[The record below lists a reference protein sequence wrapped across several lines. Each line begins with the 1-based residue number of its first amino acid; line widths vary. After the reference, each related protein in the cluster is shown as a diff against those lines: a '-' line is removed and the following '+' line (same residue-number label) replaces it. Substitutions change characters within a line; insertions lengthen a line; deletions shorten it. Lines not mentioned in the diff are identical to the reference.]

1 MIASSRTYS
10 RPSNVRV
17 SFGGEDT
24 VTLPESSYLHGRPP
38 SATWVP
44 PPVAVKNAAIP
55 EPPARIRSASVPCGV
70 SSTSSSPE
78 RYCRANSLFS
88 PTYDAIIR
96 RNRFSASNRPRPHS
110 STPQLFETASRSVVP
125 ASRSASISTD
135 GIPHNPKPPTDSVAP
150 SGMSATASAAL
161 PTTLST
167 STPPC
172 RDPAMRG
179 VPEVT
184 PGHTLPA
191 ATLVRM
197 PAPRAESAP
206 DFPGV
211 QLHIVTGKGGTG
223 KSTVSAA
230 LALALASRGNTVL
243 LCEVEG
249 RQGIAQLFDVPPL
262 PYEERRVARG
272 TTGAGDVYA
281 MAIDAE
287 SALLEYLDMYYRLG
301 RAGKALDRFGVI
313 EFATTI
319 APGVRDVLLTGKV
332 YEAANRNR
340 RNKGARE
347 YDAIVLDAPPTGRIS
362 QFLNVNTELA
372 GLAKVGPIKSQADVV
387 MKLLRSSRTAIHLV
401 TVLEEMPVQETGDG
415 IAELKAAELPV
426 GGVIVNMVRPQDLDA
441 DERAR
446 LLDGTVDREA
456 LVTSLEKAG
465 ISADDELVDGLL
477 EEGHDHAERRQ
488 LEDSQRALVEQLGV
502 PTYELLLMPG
512 GVDLAGLYELA
523 EALCEGGLA

>member
-1 MIASSRTYS
+1 MT
-10 RPSNVRV
+10 
-17 SFGGEDT
+17 
-24 VTLPESSYLHGRPP
+24 
-38 SATWVP
+38 
-44 PPVAVKNAAIP
+44 
-55 EPPARIRSASVPCGV
+55 
-70 SSTSSSPE
+70 
-78 RYCRANSLFS
+78 
-88 PTYDAIIR
+88 
-96 RNRFSASNRPRPHS
+96 
-110 STPQLFETASRSVVP
+110 
-125 ASRSASISTD
+125 
-135 GIPHNPKPPTDSVAP
+135 
-150 SGMSATASAAL
+150 
-161 PTTLST
+161 
-167 STPPC
+167 
-172 RDPAMRG
+172 G

-184 PGHTLPA
+184 PGGALPA

-197 PAPRAESAP
+197 PAPRPEPAP

-230 LALALASRGNTVL
+230 LALALASRGQTVL

-301 RAGKALDRFGVI
+301 RAGKALDRFGVV

-415 IAELKAAELPV
+415 IAELEAAELPV
-426 GGVIVNMVRPQDLDA
+426 GGVIVNMVRRQDLDA
-441 DERAR
+441 EERAR
-446 LLDGTVDREA
+446 LLEGTVDREA
-456 LVTSLEKAG
+456 LAASLEKAG

-477 EEGHDHAERRQ
+477 EEGHDHAERRH
-488 LEDSQRALVEQLGV
+488 LEDTQRALVEQLGV
-502 PTYELLLMPG
+502 PTYELPLMPG

-523 EALCEGGLA
+523 DLLRGEGLG